1 MYALIKLIDLSFT
14 IYTWILIA
22 RVISSWV
29 SPPMH
34 NSNVRKI
41 MQFIYEVTE
50 PVLAPIRRM
59 LPTGNIGIDL
69 SPLIAFIAINI
80 IHTSLLRILSRLLL
94 Y

>member
-1 MYALIKLIDLSFT
+1 MFALIRLIDWVFT

-41 MQFIYEVTE
+41 MEFIYEVTE

-59 LPTGNIGIDL
+59 LPTGNMGIDL
-69 SPLIAFIAINI
+69 SPLIAFIAIDI
-80 IHTSLLRILSRLLL
+80 IHRNLIRILSRLLL

>member
-1 MYALIKLIDLSFT
+1 MYALIKLIDFGFT

-29 SPPMH
+29 SPPMN

-41 MQFIYEVTE
+41 MEFIYKVTE
-50 PVLAPIRRM
+50 PVLEPIRRM
-59 LPTGNIGIDL
+59 LPTKSIGIDL
-69 SPLIAFIAINI
+69 SPLIAFIAIDI
-80 IHTSLLRILSRLLL
+80 IHNSLIRILSRLLL